1 MREDPPRVPSSVIY
15 VAGSKELGGSRN
27 VHRFLPKR
35 DTNVTINYCLDPCTV
50 ETVPSQLGLG

>member
-27 VHRFLPKR
+27 VHRSSKMRFDR
-35 DTNVTINYCLDPCTV
+35 DY
-50 ETVPSQLGLG
+50 